1 MRVRGLP
8 RGRTALL
15 SATRS
20 PLEETSLMKFASPT
34 SPAFTAVLRYA
45 LLLPITALACGSE
58 AAPPVVG
65 NHPSG
70 GGGTGN
76 VSQAPSGGSSAVLMG
91 GSGVTPVGGSSNAT
105 PSGGASPALGGSAGM
120 TSTRVGGMSVG
131 GMSVGGSVSAGG
143 SAVSSGGSAGASPD
157 LLTAVGGPLTGQ
169 MLLGPCLGG
178 DDPLVCQTLLAQC
191 PGDKTDFA
199 LSGVLT
205 TDKEITLGG
214 DPATVYTITLHV
226 QGEVEAKGYENAAGD
241 QDKSKASPMADGFQT
256 GGTPTKGDAYN
267 VYMLRVTSPKQDYF
281 FNSLIPPGKSDHT
294 TYGIDYTGKIQANGG
309 TKIRLVGADRNC
321 SMIKNCGPNNN
332 GGQCNA
338 PITIANIDPKAKE
351 KNPSFKFNEPYNGQW
366 VVMVVTAVTAN

>member
-1 MRVRGLP
+1 
-8 RGRTALL
+8 
-15 SATRS
+15 
-20 PLEETSLMKFASPT
+20 MKFASPT
-34 SPAFTAVLRYA
+34 SPAFTLVLRYA
-45 LLLPITALACGSE
+45 LFLPLAALACGSE

-70 GGGTGN
+70 GGSTGSN
-76 VSQAPSGGSSAVLMG
+76 TSQSTGGSSTTVPNG
-91 GSGVTPVGGSSNAT
+91 GSGPAPIGGSSNAN
-105 PSGGASPALGGSAGM
+105 PSGGSSPALGGSGGS
-120 TSTRVGGMSVG
+120 TSSAVGGTGVGGMSVG
-131 GMSVGGSVSAGG
+131 VGGTSSSAGGAVSAGG
-143 SAVSSGGSAGASPD
+143 SAGSGTD
-157 LLTAVGGPLTGQ
+157 LLTTVGGPLTGQ

-191 PGDKTDFA
+191 PGDKSDFA

-226 QGEVEAKGYENAAGD
+226 QGEVEAKGYGNAAGD
-241 QDKSKASPMADGFQT
+241 QDKSKASPAADGFQT
-256 GGTPTKGDAYN
+256 GGTPTTGDAYN

-294 TYGIDYTGKIQANGG
+294 TYGIDYTAKVQANGG
-309 TKIRLVGADRNC
+309 TKIRLVAADRNC

>member
-1 MRVRGLP
+1 
-8 RGRTALL
+8 
-15 SATRS
+15 
-20 PLEETSLMKFASPT
+20 MKFASPT
-34 SPAFTAVLRYA
+34 SPALTAVLRYA
-45 LLLPITALACGSE
+45 FLLPIAALACGSE

-70 GGGTGN
+70 QGGSGN
-76 VSQAPSGGSSAVLMG
+76 TSQSPSGGSAAMAMG
-91 GSGVTPVGGSSNAT
+91 GSGATPGGGSSNES
-105 PSGGASPALGGSAGM
+105 PSGGSAPALGGGAGTTTT
-120 TSTRVGGMSVG
+120 TSGGVGGTGVG

-143 SAVSSGGSAGASPD
+143 SAVSAGGSAGANSD
-157 LLTAVGGPLTGQ
+157 LLTTVGGPLTGQ

-191 PGDKTDFA
+191 PGDKSDFA

-309 TKIRLVGADRNC
+309 TKIRLVAADRNC